1 MASKLRLFTKRFLII
16 IHIAAAVVFL
26 LACLAAYL
34 DPREW
39 WFISLLG
46 LVFPFLLLVIIF
58 FLFFWTILRSR
69 LAFISIFVLIIGWR
83 NISILFA
90 FNSPGEF
97 NYTKQPDVIRIVTWN
112 VARFIELKRNNNK
125 GSQTRL
131 KMLELLKQQDADIL
145 CLQEFHHSDDT
156 MYYANLQYMKEKLNY
171 PYFYFS
177 RDDDGYLHYFG
188 SAIFSRLPII
198 DSGLIRFPRPSLP
211 EALIYADIKFK
222 NDTFRVYNT
231 HLQSLQFKQGDYDKL
246 NKIKN
251 PDDRILDNS
260 RNILAKMKIAI
271 KFRSIQSDL
280 VKQITGDSPYPYMLC
295 ADLNDIPNSYTYSTI
310 RGNLQDA
317 FLKKGFG
324 IGRTFDALSPTLRI
338 DYIFATKQFTILQ
351 FNRLVKNYSDHYMLL
366 SDVKLNK

>member
-1 MASKLRLFTKRFLII
+1 MASRFRFLTKRFLIF
-16 IHIAAAVVFL
+16 IHITAAAVFL
-26 LACLAAYL
+26 LACLASYL

-46 LVFPFLLLVIIF
+46 LVFPFLLLVVIF

-69 LAFISIFVLIIGWR
+69 FAFISVIVLIIGWR
-83 NISILFA
+83 SVSILFA
-90 FNSPGEF
+90 LNSLNEF
-97 NYTKQPDVIRIVTWN
+97 KYKKDPDAIRIVTWN

-131 KMLELLKQQDADIL
+131 KMMELLKQQDADIL

-156 MYYANLQYMKEKLNY
+156 IYYANLNYVREKLNY

-177 RDDDGYLHYFG
+177 HDDDGYLHYFG

-198 DSGLIRFPRPSLP
+198 DSGLIRFPKPSLP
-211 EALIYADIKFK
+211 EALIYADIKFR
-222 NDTFRVYNT
+222 NDTFRVYTT
-231 HLQSLQFKQGDYDKL
+231 HLQSLQFKQVDYEKL
-246 NKIKN
+246 DRIKN

-260 RNILAKMKIAI
+260 KNILGKMKKAI
-271 KFRSIQSDL
+271 MYRSIQADV
-280 VKQITGDSPYPYMLC
+280 VKQITGDCPYPYLLC
-295 ADLNDIPNSYTYSTI
+295 GDLNDIPNSYTYSTI

-317 FLKKGFG
+317 FLSKGFG
-324 IGRTFDALSPTLRI
+324 IGRTFSALSPTLRI
-338 DYIFATKQFTILQ
+338 DYIFASRQFGILQ

>member
-1 MASKLRLFTKRFLII
+1 MASKFRLFTKRFVII
-16 IHIAAAVVFL
+16 IHIITAVVFL
-26 LACLAAYL
+26 LACLASYA

-39 WFISLLG
+39 WFISMLG
-46 LVFPFLLLVIIF
+46 LLFPFLLLIIIF

-69 LAFISIFVLIIGWR
+69 LAFISVIVLLLGWKSV
-83 NISILFA
+83 SILFA
-90 FNSPGEF
+90 VNSPVEF
-97 NYTKQPDVIRIVTWN
+97 KYDKQPGVIRVVTWN
-112 VARFIELKRNNNK
+112 VARFLELKRNNNK

-156 MYYANLQYMKEKLNY
+156 LYYANLEYMMEKLNY

-198 DSGLIRFPRPSLP
+198 DSGLLRFPKPSLP
-211 EALIYADIKFK
+211 EALIYADIKF
-222 NDTFRVYNT
+222 NDDTFRVYT
-231 HLQSLQFKQGDYDKL
+231 SHLQSLQFKADDYDKL
-246 NKIKN
+246 EKITN

-260 RNILAKMKIAI
+260 KNILAKMRIGMSY
-271 KFRSIQSDL
+271 RSIQADV
-280 VKQITGDSPYPYMLC
+280 VKQITGDSPYPYLLC
-295 ADLNDIPNSYTYSTI
+295 GDLNDIPNSYTYSTI
-310 RGNLQDA
+310 RGDLQDA
-317 FLKKGFG
+317 FLEKGFG
-324 IGRTFDALSPTLRI
+324 IGRTYAALSPTLRI
-338 DYIFATKQFTILQ
+338 DYIFATKQFSILQ